1 MENYTEFKELLS
13 EARRHME
20 REHNRM
26 IEELKTQE
34 GYLKVL
40 DCCNEYAIRHERL
53 LQQLEEK
60 EAALTSL
67 TEQLQEQRQETDS
80 LRQQLEQQRQETDS
94 LRQQLEQQRQET
106 DSLRQQ
112 LQEKEVRLSE
122 LGKLSAGVAKKSS
135 QDDVSK
141 ALRIY
146 LNNSKRKTLSK
157 REAAK
162 TVFLE
167 LIAAAKL
174 EMPEDT
180 MELLSH
186 FDDETP
192 EPPIVIEQAADVIAD
207 GGVKN
212 IRNIKNTKV

>member
-1 MENYTEFKELLS
+1 MENYTEIKELLS
-13 EARRHME
+13 EVKRQME
-20 REHNRM
+20 RDRSRM
-26 IEELKTQE
+26 EEELETKM
-34 GYLKVL
+34 GFLKVI
-40 DCCNEYAIRHERL
+40 DGCSEYAKNHELL

-60 EAALTSL
+60 EAMVESL
-67 TEQLQEQRQETDS
+67 TEQLQQQKQKIES
-80 LRQQLEQQRQETDS
+80 LK
-94 LRQQLEQQRQET
+94 
-106 DSLRQQ
+106 QQ

-162 TVFLE
+162 TVILE
-167 LIAAAKL
+167 FITAAKL
-174 EMPEDT
+174 EISEDI

-186 FDDETP
+186 YDDETP
-192 EPPIVIEQAADVIAD
+192 EPAIVIQQAADVITD
-207 GGVKN
+207 GGIKNIKN
-212 IRNIKNTKV
+212 IRNASI

>member
-1 MENYTEFKELLS
+1 M
-13 EARRHME
+13 
-20 REHNRM
+20 
-26 IEELKTQE
+26 
-34 GYLKVL
+34 
-40 DCCNEYAIRHERL
+40 
-53 LQQLEEK
+53 
-60 EAALTSL
+60 
-67 TEQLQEQRQETDS
+67 
-80 LRQQLEQQRQETDS
+80 
-94 LRQQLEQQRQET
+94 
-106 DSLRQQ
+106 
-112 LQEKEVRLSE
+112 
-122 LGKLSAGVAKKSS
+122 AKKSS